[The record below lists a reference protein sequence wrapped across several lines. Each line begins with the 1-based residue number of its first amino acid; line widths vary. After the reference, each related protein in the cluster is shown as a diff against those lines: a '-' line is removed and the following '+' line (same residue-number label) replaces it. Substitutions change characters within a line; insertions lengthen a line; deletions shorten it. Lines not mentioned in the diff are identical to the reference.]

1 MNKNVLVAQSGGPTT
16 AINASLAG
24 VIKGAL
30 ASPAIDTI
38 YGGLHGIE
46 GILQHKIANLSEQCN
61 LESDIYKL
69 ACTPAMAL
77 GSCRMKMK
85 SPEETPEV
93 YEKILEVCK
102 KLEVGYFFYIG
113 GNDSMD
119 TVAKLSQ
126 YCQDKNYP
134 MQVVGVPKTIDNDL
148 VLTDHTPGFG
158 SAAKYVISSIMEVAR
173 DTAVYAQP
181 SAVIVEIMGRDAGFL
196 AASSAVARV
205 AGGTAPHMVYIP
217 EIPFV
222 QADFLEEVREAIKK
236 HNTVI
241 IATSEGIR
249 NADGTYA
256 EASDQA
262 QATDGFGHAILGG
275 VGAYLENLIKK
286 EIGCKVRSIELS
298 TLQRGASHCASKTD
312 IDESIAVGCG
322 AVAMAVSGKTAVM
335 AAIKRLDSATYK
347 TEIVPVP
354 VADVAN
360 KVKKFPVEWI
370 QKDYSLSEEGMNYFL
385 PLIQG
390 EVDLPRTSG
399 VQDFFV
405 VDTKKLVT
413 V

>member
-1 MNKNVLVAQSGGPTT
+1 MNQNVLVAQSGGPTT

-30 ASPAIDTI
+30 NATQINKI

-46 GILQHKIANLSEQCN
+46 GILNHQIVDLSEQCN
-61 LESDIYKL
+61 TEEDIYKL

-85 SPEETPEV
+85 TPEEAPEV
-93 YEKILEVCK
+93 YEKILWICK
-102 KLEVGYFFYIG
+102 KLEIGYFFYIG

-126 YCQDKNYP
+126 YCQEKNDP
-134 MQVVGVPKTIDNDL
+134 LKVVGVPKTIDNDL

-158 SAAKYVISSIMEVAR
+158 SAAKYVISSLMEVFR
-173 DTAVYAQP
+173 DTDVYVQP
-181 SAVIVEIMGRDAGFL
+181 SVVIMEIMGRDAGWL

-222 QADFLEEVREAIKK
+222 QADFLQEVKEAMK
-236 HNTVI
+236 HHATVI

-256 EASDQA
+256 QATEKA

-275 VGAYLENLIKK
+275 VGAYLESLIKK

-312 IDESIAVGCG
+312 IDESIAVGKG
-322 AVAMAVSGKTAVM
+322 AVAMAVDGKTAVM
-335 AAIKRLDSATYK
+335 AGIKRLDCASYQ
-347 TEIVPVP
+347 TEIIPVP
-354 VADVAN
+354 VAEVAN
-360 KVKKFPVEWI
+360 QVKKFPVEWI
-370 QKDYSLSEEGMNYFL
+370 QKDYSLSEEGMQYFL

-390 EVDLPRTSG
+390 EVELPRKFG

-405 VDTKKLVT
+405 VNKEKLVEL
-413 V
+413 